1 MSGHNKWSTIKNKKA
16 KTDAAKGK
24 IFTKI
29 GREIVIAVKTG
40 GSADPALNSK
50 LKDVIAKAK
59 AANMPNDNIQRSI
72 KKAAGEGDA
81 TNYKEVTYEGY
92 APCGVAV
99 IVEVVTDNLNRT
111 ASEIRHIFDK
121 CGGSLGASGCV
132 SWKFERKG
140 VIVIDNSKKLDEDE
154 LMMLA
159 LDCGAADVEM
169 DEDSAIIYTD
179 PSDFSS
185 VRDQLEA
192 AGCTFLSAD
201 RAMVPTTTVEI
212 SDPESVAKVTKLL
225 DWLEDYDDVQEVLT
239 TTPICP
245 TRKRKNKR
253 TGVDGKTSSLR
264 MPTQWTACHGD
275 EKARKSGKQRLPLIF
290 HVIGRFC
297 TSGLSALWDAVHRV
311 PF

>member
-50 LKDVIAKAK
+50 LKDVVAKAK
-59 AANMPNDNIQRSI
+59 AANMPNDNIMRSI
-72 KKAAGEGDA
+72 KKAAGEGESA
-81 TNYKEVTYEGY
+81 NYKEVTYEGY
-92 APCGVAV
+92 APCGIAV

-121 CGGSLGASGCV
+121 CGGSLGATGCV

-140 VIVIDNSKKLDEDE
+140 VIVLDNSKNLDEDE

-159 LDCGAADVEM
+159 LDCGAADVEV
-169 DEDSAIIYTD
+169 DGDTAVIYTD

-185 VRDQLEA
+185 VRDKLEE
-192 AGCTFLSAD
+192 AGCKFLSAD
-201 RAMVPTTTVEI
+201 RAMVPTTTTELP
-212 SDPESVAKVTKLL
+212 DEESVQKVTKLL
-225 DWLEDYDDVQEVLT
+225 DWLEDYDD
-239 TTPICP
+239 
-245 TRKRKNKR
+245 
-253 TGVDGKTSSLR
+253 
-264 MPTQWTACHGD
+264 TQNVYHDAELPED
-275 EKARKSGKQRLPLIF
+275 E
-290 HVIGRFC
+290 
-297 TSGLSALWDAVHRV
+297 DEDE
-311 PF
+311 